1 LGKIIHTILNIPI
14 TGNLC
19 GFYSCENNKKMRKRL
34 AHEQALWY
42 EEELQKE
49 IAKDQ
54 MEMKA
59 GLTFACMTLKKLARI
74 LAQREVKSTLISGI
88 WCEAK

>member
-1 LGKIIHTILNIPI
+1 
-14 TGNLC
+14 
-19 GFYSCENNKKMRKRL
+19 MRKRL